1 MTVLRR
7 LLSRRVSVEAMIE
20 AGMWLSIPYLLI
32 GLVWAFFDAEQVQ
45 LIDTALRTRIPAGS
59 DIGAFVVTAVF
70 WPANLFG
77 IELCVS

>member
-1 MTVLRR
+1 MTALRH

-59 DIGAFVVTAVF
+59 DIGAFMVTAVF

-77 IELCVS
+77 FELCVP